1 MREKCYGLIHL
12 LFIAVVKYLD
22 SRSIEE
28 VQDILKQLQDDHK
41 KEKKRKNRNNS
52 NGYNLE
58 KKCLIW
64 WKILTLKKKW
74 KKMKLMN
81 LWKEV
86 SNLMKDINFEEE
98 MEEDET
104 NESMKRSV

>member
-28 VQDILKQLQDDHK
+28 VQDILKQLQDDK
-41 KEKKRKNRNNS
+41 KKRKEKKKQKQQQWLQFR
-52 NGYNLE
+52 
-58 KKCLIW
+58 
-64 WKILTLKKKW
+64 
-74 KKMKLMN
+74 
-81 LWKEV
+81 KEV